1 MPFHIWEK
9 TSHVHPHKGLVI
21 DKVVMTLMEPFI
33 SKVRNVTTDNFFT
46 LFLLAKELKK
56 KKATLL
62 ELRMNKVRLELFA
75 CAKCLQQRYSSK
87 LMKTGDMAILTVYQ
101 CKPKKNVCVL
111 SSLHISVELSESEKK
126 KPEKMEFYN
135 KSKCGLDVADQMAR
149 QYSVKAGTHWW
160 PIAVFYNI
168 LDLEGTNAFVLY
180 KKKQVTR
187 FQDEISCSS
196 LLQNY
201 VKTTSL
207 KIKQK
212 HYYC

>member
-1 MPFHIWEK
+1 
-9 TSHVHPHKGLVI
+9 
-21 DKVVMTLMEPFI
+21 
-33 SKVRNVTTDNFFT
+33 
-46 LFLLAKELKK
+46 
-56 KKATLL
+56 
-62 ELRMNKVRLELFA
+62 MNKVRLELPA
-75 CAKCLQQRYSSK
+75 SVKCLQQRYSSK
-87 LMKTGDMAILTVYQ
+87 LMKTGDIAILTVYQ
-101 CKPKKNVCVL
+101 CKPKKNVCAL
-111 SSLHISVELSESEKK
+111 SSLHMSVELGKSEKK
-126 KPEKMEFYN
+126 KPEKMKFYN
-135 KSKCGLDVADQMAR
+135 KRKCGLDVADQMAR

-168 LDLEGTNAFVLY
+168 LDLADTNAFMLY